1 MTKQHE
7 NHARLVPMPRLRRLF
22 RLSRF
27 SERQHFFRAESA
39 HGNFDVVGI
48 LQIEPQ
54 LRRCPEIAGQTDCR
68 VRRDTAF
75 FFHDGMNARSGNPQS
90 QRQRRD
96 AQIQGCHVFFAQ
108 DFARVYG
115 AHTVFDSHDVFP
127 FLVIINDF
135 HIICTVIQ
143 PAEADAVLLI
153 DTDTVLSFP
162 ISPETFKPVA
172 CRNFQVI
179 KRIGGIQQ
187 GQLPCC
193 CRRECLKALNEAAR
207 EKVFGIFAFEG
218 SDHRRTLAK
227 FPDNVLRGAE
237 IYNRKNL
244 LCYVLTSPALAL
256 YCPTIAAHIAAI
268 GISTPPIDKRTALTS
283 AIFMPGFYLFPMA
296 ACAGEPSGS
305 PFCLLSGSANPAFAV
320 ALFLSTKGGSQTLIN
335 KETVMSC
342 HITLVLGDATD
353 TTYETLSIYA
363 VALLRTLTL
372 ANTDPDTRPSVR
384 DTRLILDLIE
394 QLEAQKDAA
403 HVELMG
409 GAA

>member
-1 MTKQHE
+1 MTRLHE
-7 NHARLVPMPRLRRLF
+7 NQARLVPMPRLRRLF

-27 SERQHFFRAESA
+27 SEWQNFFRAESA

-54 LRRCPEIAGQTDCR
+54 LRCCPEIASQTDCR

-75 FFHDGMNARSGNPQS
+75 FLHDSMNARGGNPQS

-108 DFARVYG
+108 DFARMYG

-153 DTDTVLSFP
+153 DTDTVSPFP

-187 GQLPCC
+187 GQLPCR
-193 CRRECLKALNEAAR
+193 CRRECLKALNEATR
-207 EKVFGIFAFEG
+207 EKVFGVFAFEG
-218 SDHRRTLAK
+218 SDHRQTLAK
-227 FPDNVLRGAE
+227 FPGNVLRDAE

-244 LCYVLTSPALAL
+244 LCYVLTPPALAL
-256 YCPTIAAHIAAI
+256 YCPTIVAHTAVI
-268 GISTPPIDKRTALTS
+268 GIDTPPVSKRTGALQRC
-283 AIFMPGFYLFPMA
+283 FYARFLWQ
-296 ACAGEPSGS
+296 CAWENRKVRRFFRSGK
-305 PFCLLSGSANPAFAV
+305 ANPAFAV
-320 ALFLSTKGGSQTLIN
+320 ALFISLNGDSHLLIR
-335 KETVMSC
+335 KETAMSC
-342 HITLVLGDATD
+342 HITLVLGDATE
-353 TTYETLSIYA
+353 TAYETLSIYA
-363 VALLRTLTL
+363 AALLRILTL
-372 ANTDPDTRPSVR
+372 ANTDPDTRPSVQ

-394 QLEAQKDAA
+394 QIEAQKDAA
-403 HVELMG
+403 HAEVMPQ
-409 GAA
+409 